1 MRLLLGRPPSVIA
14 DGGNAGILDR
24 HCCGPFGA
32 RISGVN
38 MAVDQQNIC
47 AGSGGRSG
55 PTCQRACAE
64 ESERHF
70 HRWSPY
76 QVSGAK

>member
-1 MRLLLGRPPSVIA
+1 
-14 DGGNAGILDR
+14 
-24 HCCGPFGA
+24 
-32 RISGVN
+32 

-55 PTCQRACAE
+55 PTGQRACAE